1 MCKLSLACSTCEVAV
16 VSVWLEMRCLGT
28 FPVMA
33 VATVLALTHEVPSGQ
48 GKVPVHVVKAVLGF
62 SCKLSNGSSTTTV

>member
-1 MCKLSLACSTCEVAV
+1 
-16 VSVWLEMRCLGT
+16 
-28 FPVMA
+28 MA